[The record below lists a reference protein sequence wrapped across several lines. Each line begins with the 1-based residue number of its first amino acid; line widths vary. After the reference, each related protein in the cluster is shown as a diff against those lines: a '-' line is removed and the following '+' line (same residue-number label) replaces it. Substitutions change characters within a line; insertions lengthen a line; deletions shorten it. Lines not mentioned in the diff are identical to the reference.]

1 MHPESPDSASPNPA
15 PPRPE
20 DPSLEPFGWS
30 TFFAGQLTA
39 TDGLPGRVASSNHGR
54 FLVWTEAGE
63 IDAGVSG
70 ALRKSGSLWPAVG
83 DWVLL
88 RPDGPVID
96 RVLNRKTKLSRKQ
109 PEREVREQVLAA
121 NIDVLFIVSGLDR
134 DYNPRRI
141 ERFLVMANES
151 GARPVVLLNKSDL
164 AAALSLDLDAIV
176 AGTRQLSPGI
186 TVIPISALSATSFSG
201 HGLDAIPA
209 QLAPGQTAALIGSSG
224 VGKSTILNRLL
235 GDERQATTAV
245 RASDQ
250 RGRHTTTTRQL
261 FVMPGGWLLM
271 DLPGLREIQLWA
283 NPTEPTD
290 NLEAS
295 FEDIQALA
303 ANCRFRD
310 CTHTAEPGCAVLAAH
325 LDSARL
331 ANYQKMQKELAHL
344 ERKTNPK
351 LAREAKS
358 KATAPDRPVRHH
370 PKRDSS

>member
-1 MHPESPDSASPNPA
+1 MLLQD
-15 PPRPE
+15 
-20 DPSLEPFGWS
+20 LGWS
-30 TFFAGQLTA
+30 SFFESQLSTSAAGIT
-39 TDGLPGRVASSNHGR
+39 GRVASANHGR

-63 IDAGVSG
+63 IDSSVSG

-83 DWVLL
+83 DWVVL
-88 RPDGPVID
+88 RPDAPVID

-164 AAALSLDLDAIV
+164 AAALSLDLDTIV
-176 AGTRQLSPGI
+176 AATQQLSPGI
-186 TVIPISALSATSFSG
+186 TVIPISALPVSSFSG

-209 QLAPGQTAALIGSSG
+209 QLAQGQTAALIGSSG

-271 DLPGLREIQLWA
+271 DLPGLREIQLWTDP
-283 NPTEPTD
+283 NQPTD
-290 NLEAS
+290 NLDAS

-303 ANCRFRD
+303 AHCRFRD

-325 LDSARL
+325 LDPARL
-331 ANYQKMQKELAHL
+331 ANYLKMQKELGQL
-344 ERKTNPK
+344 ERRTNPRVAK
-351 LAREAKS
+351 ETRERGNAIEKC
-358 KATAPDRPVRHH
+358 VRQH